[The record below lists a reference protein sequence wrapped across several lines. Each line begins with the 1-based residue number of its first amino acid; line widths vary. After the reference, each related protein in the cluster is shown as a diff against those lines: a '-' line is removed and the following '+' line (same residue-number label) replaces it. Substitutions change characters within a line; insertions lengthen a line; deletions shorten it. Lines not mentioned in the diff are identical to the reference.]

1 VAIALTH
8 ICRSVGDIVFRYG
21 KSSFRTMAF
30 ISLAIL
36 AGCASKPRE
45 TTTQSQGNAYSI
57 IAVDVTALDPS
68 NARFANQLETA
79 LNQSAGR
86 PSAYYGRA
94 AKLYV
99 RVLPI
104 ASLSNPS
111 FGLVHRAASLNAPTT
126 TINVRISDPSTG
138 ATFESAQF
146 RASSTSDDL
155 TTASYV
161 MEERLVAQIR
171 RFIGLNGIA
180 PYPVKNIKKPSST
193 QIKKNNYPDNVTVLT
208 DDDLNGPVNYEA
220 KIKASD
226 PLLNG
231 NINSQTSVKELMV
244 KTKKTNDAMDKDAKA
259 MKQAVE
265 KELMVKPLPKA
276 KPRIIE
282 QTQPKS
288 QPKTQAAPAATAA
301 PKIEAAGN
309 DDDGELCI
317 VTVDNDCLAV
327 PGN

>member
-1 VAIALTH
+1 MAIALTLT
-8 ICRSVGDIVFRYG
+8 CRSIGDVIFRFG
-21 KSSFRTMAF
+21 KSPIRILAF

-36 AGCASKPRE
+36 AGCASKPKV
-45 TTTQSQGNAYSI
+45 TPTQSQGDAYTI
-57 IAVDVTALDPS
+57 VAVDVTALDPANS
-68 NARFANQLETA
+68 RFANQLETA
-79 LNQSAGR
+79 LNRSAGR
-86 PSAYYGRA
+86 PSAYYGKA

-104 ASLSNPS
+104 ASFRKPS
-111 FGLVHRAASLNAPTT
+111 LGTVRRVVSIDAPTT
-126 TINVRISDPSTG
+126 TINVRISDPTTG

-146 RASSTSDDL
+146 RASSTSDDP

-171 RFIGLNGIA
+171 QLVGLNGIA
-180 PYPVKNIKKPSST
+180 PYPIKNVVRSKPT
-193 QIKKNNYPDNVTVLT
+193 QIIANEYPDNVTVLT
-208 DDDLNGPVNYEA
+208 NDDLNGPINYEA

-244 KTKKTNDAMDKDAKA
+244 KTKKTNDAMNKDADA
-259 MKQAVE
+259 MKKAVE

-276 KPRIIE
+276 EPRIIE
-282 QTQPKS
+282 QTMPATK
-288 QPKTQAAPAATAA
+288 AASEPAAKTMTSPKVETA
-301 PKIEAAGN
+301 N
-309 DDDGELCI
+309 DDDDGELCI